1 MRVKSQHKI
10 PVMPVIQCP
19 QSRRRQEIP
28 DINVR
33 QIVTGP
39 EKVSI
44 GFDEVIVAL
53 ERSDSFLQRL
63 SAINVQIERQL
74 IIKTIQ

>member
-10 PVMPVIQCP
+10 PVMPVLQCP

-33 QIVTGP
+33 QIVTEP
-39 EKVSI
+39 EEVII
-44 GFDEVIVAL
+44 GFEVIVGL